1 MEHNTHEPT
10 YTGAYSIINNLG
22 VAALNTMA
30 WIFTANGLQTFG
42 SLCLTFLSIS
52 FVAFQFF
59 MKIVEYQELR
69 QKKRLEKEFQDK
81 PKAE

>member
-1 MEHNTHEPT
+1 MENHTHEPT

-52 FVAFQFF
+52 FVGFQFF
-59 MKIVEYQELR
+59 LKIVEYKEVR
-69 QKKRLEKEFQDK
+69 QKKQIEKELKNK
-81 PKAE
+81 PKSE